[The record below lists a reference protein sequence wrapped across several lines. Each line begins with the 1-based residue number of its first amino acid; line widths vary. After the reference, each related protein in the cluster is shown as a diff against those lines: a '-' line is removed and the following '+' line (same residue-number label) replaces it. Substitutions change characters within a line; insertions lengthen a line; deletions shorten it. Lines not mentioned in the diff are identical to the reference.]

1 MHELTVTESILEIAV
16 RHAREAGAAR
26 IAGIHLVLGELSSI
40 VDDSVQFYWD
50 MISENTL
57 AEGAQLVFRRV
68 PVELL
73 CLSCAQRYSPSS
85 VELACPSCGAVQVKI
100 IAGEEF
106 FVEAIDIQMEGSK
119 EAR

>member
-1 MHELTVTESILEIAV
+1 MHELAVTESILEISL

-26 IAGIHLVLGELSSI
+26 IARIHLVLGELSSI

-73 CLSCAQRYSPSS
+73 CLSCAQRYSPNGN
-85 VELACPSCGAVQVKI
+85 ELACPSCGAAQVKI

-106 FVEAIDIQMEGSK
+106 YVEAIDVQMEDSK
-119 EAR
+119 EAK